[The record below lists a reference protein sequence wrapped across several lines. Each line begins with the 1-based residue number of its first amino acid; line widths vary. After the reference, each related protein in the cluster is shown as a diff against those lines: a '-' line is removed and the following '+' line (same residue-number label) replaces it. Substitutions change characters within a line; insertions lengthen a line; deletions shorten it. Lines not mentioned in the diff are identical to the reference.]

1 MKILFFKQLSKAPSL
16 LVYSFVLFVLLIG
29 CSEDEP
35 VVIVPEVLIDQEL
48 IVTKTRDEI
57 VAFVKSNGLPFSE
70 SDLKYDVEVY
80 SITYKSTFQGSE
92 IIASGL
98 VILPQT
104 SDQLS
109 MLSFQHGTIASN
121 AEAPTQTPVT
131 SSTMSFYAAMASP
144 GFVGVVPDLFGFGS
158 SSDILH
164 PYYIETATATA
175 VIDNLKA
182 ARELALVNN
191 LNFSGRLFL
200 AGYSQGGYATMAAH
214 KSIEL
219 NPLEDFDLVA
229 SFPASGGYDIKGV
242 QEYFFEQTTYDQPF
256 YLAYV
261 ALAYKTYLG
270 WSQSLTD
277 FFQEPYASAIP
288 GLING
293 TNTGSQI
300 NAGLTDN
307 VSDLVNP
314 TLLSGIDTDPQF
326 SYIVDA
332 FNDNSVNDFTP
343 KIKIYMYH
351 GDLDTTVPYQNS
363 VDVFNQFIAEGA
375 SPEVVKFT
383 TLPFATHSTGVVP
396 YLIDFVD
403 KLLKLK

>member
-1 MKILFFKQLSKAPSL
+1 MKIFFGKHSSKVHSLIVQSLVIVALFT
-16 LVYSFVLFVLLIG
+16 G

-35 VVIVPEVLIDQEL
+35 AAIVPEVLVDQEL
-48 IVTKTRDEI
+48 IVSKTRDEI
-57 VAFVKSNGLPFSE
+57 VNFVKSNGLPFSE
-70 SDLKYDVEVY
+70 SDLKYGVEVY
-80 SITYKSTFQGSE
+80 SVTYKSTFQGSE

-104 SDQLS
+104 DAEVG

-121 AEAPTQTPVT
+121 AEAPTQAAP
-131 SSTMSFYAAMASP
+131 SSGTMSFYATMASP
-144 GFVGVVPDLFGFGS
+144 GFVGVVPDFFGFGS
-158 SSDILH
+158 SSNLLH
-164 PYYIETATATA
+164 PYYIEPATADA

-191 LNFSGRLFL
+191 LNFNGRLFL

-219 NPLEDFDLVA
+219 NPLDEFELVA
-229 SFPASGGYDIKGV
+229 SFPSSGGYDIKGV

-261 ALAYKTYLG
+261 ALAYQTYLG
-270 WSQSLTD
+270 WNQSLTD

-293 TNTGSQI
+293 SNTGSQI

-307 VSDLVNP
+307 VSSLVNP
-314 TLLSGIDTDPQF
+314 DLLSGIDSDPQF
-326 SYIVDA
+326 NYIVEA
-332 FNDNSVNDFTP
+332 FNENSVNDFVP
-343 KIKIYMYH
+343 KIKMYMYH
-351 GDLDTTVPYQNS
+351 GDLDSTVPYQNS
-363 VDVFNQFIAEGA
+363 VDVYNQFIAEGA
-375 SPEVVKFT
+375 SSDVVKFT
-383 TLPFATHSTGVVP
+383 TLPFATHGSGFIP

-403 KLLKLK
+403 KLLDQK

>member
-1 MKILFFKQLSKAPSL
+1 MIGFIRNSKLQLPTLSILFLVGL
-16 LVYSFVLFVLLIG
+16 LVG
-29 CSEDEP
+29 CSDDGQQ
-35 VVIVPEVLIDQEL
+35 VIVPETLVEHEL
-48 IVTKTRDEI
+48 ILSKTREEI
-57 VAFVKSNGLPFSE
+57 VDFVQSSGLPFSN
-70 SDLKYDVEVY
+70 SDLKYGVDVYKV
-80 SITYKSTFQGSE
+80 TYKSTFQDSE

-104 SDQLS
+104 NDAVG

-121 AEAPTQTPVT
+121 AEAPTETSTT
-131 SSTMSFYAAMASP
+131 SSTMSFYATMASP

-158 SSDILH
+158 SSNILH
-164 PYYIETATATA
+164 PYYIESATVNA
-175 VIDNLKA
+175 VIDNIKA

-191 LNFSGRLFL
+191 LNFNKKLFL

-214 KSIEL
+214 KSLEL
-219 NPLEDFDLVA
+219 NPNGDFDLIA

-242 QEYFFEQTTYDQPF
+242 QEYFFEQSTYDQPF

-270 WSQSLTD
+270 WNQSLTD

-293 TNTGSQI
+293 SNTGSQI
-300 NAGLTDN
+300 NAGLTD
-307 VSDLVNP
+307 VVADLVNP
-314 TLLSGIDTDPQF
+314 ELLSGIDSEIQF
-326 SYIVDA
+326 NYIVEA
-332 FNDNSVNDFTP
+332 FNDNSVNDFVPTT
-343 KIKIYMYH
+343 KMYMYH
-351 GDLDTTVPYQNS
+351 GNLDTTVPYQNS
-363 VDVFNQFIAEGA
+363 VDVYEKFIADGA
-375 SPEVVKFT
+375 STETVTFT
-383 TLPFATHSTGVVP
+383 TLQFATHGTGVVP